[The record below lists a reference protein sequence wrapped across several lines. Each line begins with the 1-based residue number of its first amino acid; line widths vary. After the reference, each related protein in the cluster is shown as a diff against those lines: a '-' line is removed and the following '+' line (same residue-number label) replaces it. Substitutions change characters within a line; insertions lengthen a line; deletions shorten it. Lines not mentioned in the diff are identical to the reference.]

1 MKIWVKI
8 YILSMFAQA
17 ATAQTSVEL
26 VVEAVLKNHPLTQ
39 AAGFSTQAKKYAEK
53 QSLNLS
59 NPQINIESPSGLFY
73 AIGVIQSFD
82 FPTVYMRKKQ
92 VAQAETALAQV
103 GQKVNEND
111 LRYTVRQLYLNAQVS
126 EYQAKQWTT
135 RDSLYQL
142 IDATAARQFSA
153 GEINF
158 LQKTLVENEAA
169 KVHQELLVAER
180 YSEATRKQLIGF
192 SGLNDLRV
200 LTPLVADTLGLKLI
214 TALVSNPNIAYE
226 QQAVQVAE
234 QQLSL
239 AKSQALPN
247 FSLGYLNQGALR
259 TPLGYRFRASI
270 GIPLWAGQYQGGRQ
284 RAESEAKAAQS
295 RVAAQ
300 SQSTLLGFANIS
312 SEAISALGKIR
323 YYEQEALQRSRLLI
337 TTAIRLREAGEVNYV
352 DFLRTLD
359 EAFSIPKEYVQQ
371 LQTFE
376 SARIK
381 MLYYAG
387 N

>member
-1 MKIWVKI
+1 MKLWVKI
-8 YILSMFAQA
+8 CILSMLART
-17 ATAQTSVEL
+17 ATAQTSVEA
-26 VVEAVLKNHPLTQ
+26 VVDAVFKNHPLLQ
-39 AAGFSTQAKKYAEK
+39 AASFSTQAKKYAEK
-53 QSLNLS
+53 SALNLP
-59 NPQINIESPSGLFY
+59 NPEVNIESPTGEFY
-73 AIGVIQSFD
+73 AVGILQSFD
-82 FPTVYMRKKQ
+82 FPTVYARKKQ
-92 VAQAETALAQV
+92 VAQAETTLAQV

-111 LRYTVRQLYLNAQVS
+111 LRYAARQLYLTAQVS

-142 IDATAARQFSA
+142 VVATAARQFSA

-158 LQKTLVENEAA
+158 LHKTLVENEAA
-169 KVHQELLVAER
+169 KVHQERLIAER
-180 YSEATRKQLIGF
+180 NAEATRKQLIGF
-192 SGLNDLRV
+192 SGLNDLGV
-200 LTPLVADTLGLKLI
+200 LIPLVADTLGLKLI

-226 QQAVQVAE
+226 QQAVRVAE

-239 AKSQALPN
+239 VKSQALPN
-247 FSLGYLNQGALR
+247 FSLGYLNQGAR
-259 TPLGYRFRASI
+259 STPLNYRFRASV
-270 GIPLWAGQYQGGRQ
+270 GIPLWTGQYQGARQ
-284 RAESEAKAAQS
+284 RADSEAKAAQS

-300 SQSTLLGFANIS
+300 SQSISLGFANIS
-312 SEAISALGKIR
+312 SEAMSALGKIR

-359 EAFSIPKEYVQQ
+359 EAFSIPREYAQQ

-381 MLYYAG
+381 MLYYTG

>member
-126 EYQAKQWTT
+126 EYQVKQWTT